1 MGKLLVSSDT
11 RIFNTLSETFAQ
23 SFETLFDSNINNEVF
38 IKSHKKLRVDNKNF
52 YSCRNEFVV
61 CVGTALDS
69 KGNLGT
75 KLLENVYSSVKQG
88 SFDRDTLIGS
98 YCMVIYTDNKL
109 QMFIDSGSTY
119 DMYYTIDRGTLTAT
133 NTWVHLA
140 SVIRN
145 VDINEL
151 CFMEQLFQNAVIGR
165 DTLFDNIKRMDGQT
179 FITYENG
186 KWSVEQRNYS
196 SYDNYMDPWD
206 LVELLYNNVGKAFG
220 KTAIFMTGG
229 EDSRINFSIMKM
241 AGMNPT
247 LLYGEGDSIDTFT
260 HNTDKNIVN
269 EISTIEKL
277 PVQYMNWNDS
287 DIDVFD
293 YYLKKYGEFAIGY
306 GFNKNFLHEFESKID
321 TEFIQFG
328 YFGECYRNV
337 EEISRYPH
345 EEFTVDDY
353 VEKLYVNTK
362 LSNIYSNYASYL
374 EQLKRKFSSI
384 AASNGIDTNHIKKPQ
399 FQILNTFYRYRADT
413 VQCNMANMFFYSFP
427 FLGNRKILDS
437 IEHLE
442 YEQKNNA
449 KYIVKGIK
457 RFSPELVKVPFFS
470 HIKLQKLNRETL
482 ELTDATVASAKKDVI
497 RKFVHNEKLLKH
509 LRHIY
514 YILKR
519 NKKGWEEVK
528 KSYDSKNKLK
538 GYLSFEDNN
547 LFSVAGLNLRILH
560 IDIDKLIEKYDTR
573 VIKNMILYIKMLT
586 YVFQN
591 KDNI

>member
-1 MGKLLVSSDT
+1 M
-11 RIFNTLSETFAQ
+11 
-23 SFETLFDSNINNEVF
+23 
-38 IKSHKKLRVDNKNF
+38 
-52 YSCRNEFVV
+52 
-61 CVGTALDS
+61 
-69 KGNLGT
+69 
-75 KLLENVYSSVKQG
+75 
-88 SFDRDTLIGS
+88 
-98 YCMVIYTDNKL
+98 
-109 QMFIDSGSTY
+109 
-119 DMYYTIDRGTLTAT
+119 
-133 NTWVHLA
+133 
-140 SVIRN
+140 
-145 VDINEL
+145 
-151 CFMEQLFQNAVIGR
+151 
-165 DTLFDNIKRMDGQT
+165 
-179 FITYENG
+179 
-186 KWSVEQRNYS
+186 
-196 SYDNYMDPWD
+196 
-206 LVELLYNNVGKAFG
+206 
-220 KTAIFMTGG
+220 
-229 EDSRINFSIMKM
+229 
-241 AGMNPT
+241 
-247 LLYGEGDSIDTFT
+247 
-260 HNTDKNIVN
+260 
-269 EISTIEKL
+269 
-277 PVQYMNWNDS
+277 
-287 DIDVFD
+287 
-293 YYLKKYGEFAIGY
+293 
-306 GFNKNFLHEFESKID
+306 
-321 TEFIQFG
+321 
-328 YFGECYRNV
+328 
-337 EEISRYPH
+337 
-345 EEFTVDDY
+345 
-353 VEKLYVNTK
+353 EKLYVNTK